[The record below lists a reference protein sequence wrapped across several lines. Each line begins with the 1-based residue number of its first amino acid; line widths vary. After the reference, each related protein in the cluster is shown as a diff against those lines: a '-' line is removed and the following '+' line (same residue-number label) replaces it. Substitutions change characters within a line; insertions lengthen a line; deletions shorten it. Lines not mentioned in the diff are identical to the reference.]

1 MGISMTQLLVI
12 FVIVL
17 LLFGTKKLRSLG
29 SDLGNAVKGFRDS
42 MKDGEQENNQANQAT
57 PPAQQETPKV
67 THDSQ
72 GRVIE
77 GEVAQKTHD
86 QNKV

>member
-1 MGISMTQLLVI
+1 MGISISQLLII

-17 LLFGTKKLRSLG
+17 LLFGTKKLRSIG

-42 MKDGEQENNQANQAT
+42 VKDGEQDNQQANQAT
-57 PPAQQETPKV
+57 PPAQPDTHKV

-77 GEVAQKTHD
+77 GEVAHKTHD
-86 QNKV
+86 QNKA